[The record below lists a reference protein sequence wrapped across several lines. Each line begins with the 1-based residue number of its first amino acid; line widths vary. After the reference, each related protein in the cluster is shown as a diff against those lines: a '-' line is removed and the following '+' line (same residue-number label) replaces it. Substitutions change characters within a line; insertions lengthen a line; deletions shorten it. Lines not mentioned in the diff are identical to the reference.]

1 MAIRLIIKGTP
12 DDARAAARERAIAI
26 TEVHR
31 SMSQDGFTVAK
42 AANRFA
48 KPVWDWYHSRTM
60 QPRVTGKEKGYPP
73 GTLVVYRER

>member
-1 MAIRLIIKGTP
+1 MTIKLIIKGSP
-12 DDARAAARERAIAI
+12 EDARAAARERAISI

-31 SMSQDGFTVAK
+31 SPSQSGFTVAK

-48 KPVWDWYHSRTM
+48 KPVWDWYHAR
-60 QPRVTGKEKGYPP
+60 QTGRSAGVGYPP

>member
-12 DDARAAARERAIAI
+12 DDARTAARERAIAI

-48 KPVWDWYHSRTM
+48 KPVWDWYHARTAF
-60 QPRVTGKEKGYPP
+60 TNGAGGGKGYPP

>member
-1 MAIRLIIKGTP
+1 MTIKLIIKGSP
-12 DDARAAARERAIAI
+12 DEARAAARERAIAI

-31 SMSQDGFTVAK
+31 SSSQSGFTVAK

-48 KPVWDWYHSRTM
+48 KPVWDWYHARQTS
-60 QPRVTGKEKGYPP
+60 QSKGKDRGYPP